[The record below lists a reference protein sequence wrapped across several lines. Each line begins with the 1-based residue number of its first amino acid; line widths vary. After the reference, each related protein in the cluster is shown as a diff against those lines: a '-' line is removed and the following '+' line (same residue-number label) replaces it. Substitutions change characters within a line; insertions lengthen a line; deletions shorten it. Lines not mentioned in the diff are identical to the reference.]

1 MMDSQTTTT
10 QPTVFDPCLSE
21 PLPAS
26 ASQMADPPPS
36 GQPHMHD
43 AGFCER
49 TILSDDFDS
58 QRVAESLEKIVRAQN
73 RLEQVRLSLEEVSH
87 IALACRTVAGFI
99 ESVTRHLEGSLDLV
113 AVKVLLVHDQDISEI
128 FRRSTPYGGGIVSG
142 DLARLSGESPFFL
155 DSASDALQALFGDAA
170 GIVASAAISHLM
182 DGQRPFG
189 VLCLGSGDPQRY
201 SNIKSTVLIQALTEK
216 ISLGLLNALD
226 HENAGRSLWLTNVKG
241 GLYNEIFFRE
251 YLQKEFNRSCRSGK
265 PFTLMAV
272 SWRNGDDGAFSAEE
286 LMDLFR
292 RNARAGDVAA
302 QGESVG
308 LWLLLPETESA
319 VGEKI
324 AERLVSLCKVVFPE
338 TAVNIGITEFSK
350 TAAATSVLLNRAQEA
365 LEEAVMKNLP
375 VSTKLE

>member
-10 QPTVFDPCLSE
+10 QPTVFDPGLGE
-21 PLPAS
+21 PLPTS
-26 ASQMADPPPS
+26 ASHIATPPPS
-36 GQPHMHD
+36 SQPHMHD
-43 AGFCER
+43 MGVGQCSMAFHE
-49 TILSDDFDS
+49 SDT
-58 QRVAESLEKIVRAQN
+58 QRVTESLEKIVRAQN
-73 RLEQVRLSLEEVSH
+73 RLEQVRRSLEEVSH

-99 ESVTRHLEGSLDLV
+99 ESVTRHLESSLDLV
-113 AVKVLLVHDQDISEI
+113 AVKVLLAHDQDISEI
-128 FRRSTPYGGGIVSG
+128 FRRSTPYGGGIASG
-142 DLARLSGESPFFL
+142 DSACFSGESPLFL

-170 GIVASAAISHLM
+170 GIVASAAISQLM

-201 SNIKSTVLIQALTEK
+201 VNVKSTVLIQALTEK

-226 HENAGRSLWLTNVKG
+226 HENAGRSLWLTNAKG
-241 GLYNEIFFRE
+241 SLYNEIFFRE

-272 SWRNGDDGAFSAEE
+272 SWRNSDDGAFSAEE

-292 RNARAGDVAA
+292 RNARSGDVTAE
-302 QGESVG
+302 GESVG

-319 VGEKI
+319 VGEKV

-338 TAVNIGITEFSK
+338 TVVNIGITEFSK
-350 TAAATSVLLNRAQEA
+350 SAPATSELLKQAQEA
-365 LEEAVMKNLP
+365 LEEAVEGNLP
-375 VSTKLE
+375 VVTKSV

>member
-1 MMDSQTTTT
+1 MDSQTTTT
-10 QPTVFDPCLSE
+10 QPTVFDPGLRE

-26 ASQMADPPPS
+26 ASHMAAPPPS

-73 RLEQVRLSLEEVSH
+73 RLEQIRSSLEEVSH

-99 ESVTRHLEGSLDLV
+99 ESVTRHLESSLDLV
-113 AVKVLLVHDQDISEI
+113 AVKILLVSDQDISET
-128 FRRSTPYGGGIVSG
+128 FRCSAPYGGGIASC
-142 DLARLSGESPFFL
+142 DLGTFRQDSPFFL
-155 DSASDALQALFGDAA
+155 DSESDALHAFFGDAT

-201 SNIKSTVLIQALTEK
+201 ANVKSTVLIQALTEK

-226 HENAGRSLWLTNVKG
+226 HENAGRSLWLTNAKG
-241 GLYNEIFFRE
+241 SLYNEIFFRE

-272 SWRNGDDGAFSAEE
+272 SWRNSDDGAFSAEE

-292 RNARAGDVAA
+292 RNARAGDVAGE
-302 QGESVG
+302 GESVG

-319 VGEKI
+319 VGKKV
-324 AERLVSLCKVVFPE
+324 AERLLSLCNVVFPE
-338 TAVNIGITEFSK
+338 TVVNFGITEFSK
-350 TAAATSVLLNRAQEA
+350 TAAATSVLLNRAKEA
-365 LEEAVMKNLP
+365 LEEAVEGNLP
-375 VSTKLE
+375 VVTKVE